1 MRTKHLFYTMALAG
15 IFAACTND
23 EFLENGAPQA
33 SVEGQERPTISNV
46 TLNIGEG
53 NADTRASWNG
63 GFKFEKGDVISA
75 LLMDENN
82 TGVRYGVTTNTDE
95 WNKLTWLEKYH
106 LVDYVHTNFP
116 FEYDGS
122 TFSSNCNML
131 EGNYFLTYPYVCLD
145 GNRQGRIDIANQV
158 QFGNTAESRVQALE
172 KNQRFVGYAQLQA
185 GEGVSDFKAELVPIL
200 APVRIAIKSE
210 TNMGKLEVTKLVI
223 SHSKLTGTLMIDPTR
238 ANYSDPMINEK
249 GGWNLWQDYVKNH
262 TDEPMTS
269 NEGDIWHFNYA
280 NYLKNQPATANVAAW
295 EDELYY
301 NGRYGSLN
309 DYDYVYNV
317 KGEAGSADEIRMDRK
332 PNTYYWDDA
341 IRAAVQPM
349 TEWNNPEY
357 ATQYVELKLGEGS
370 YDENGKPVFTQEY
383 LTLEPSAPGD
393 NAEGNFIEAL
403 MMLPAF
409 QGDEEPL
416 MLTIY
421 TNQGIVK
428 DIDLSKQAQGEGSDL
443 VTEGIMDRI
452 DPTDK
457 KIQRVVV
464 VLDNPSI
471 LQHPT
476 DVVINNEDDLLQW
489 VKWLNAD
496 TQHTGNK
503 NPIATFTNDI
513 TIDDE
518 LASEILKL
526 DESYVL
532 TIKAQK
538 NIARGNNLRI
548 AVKDITPNEEG
559 KSNAD
564 VLEYLD
570 VDNGV
575 VVEVMDGA
583 TLNFT
588 EDSYNIAHEIAAV
601 PGYPQWCKG
610 QMFIEVAEGGTL
622 NILSNDKTAIQGGND
637 KTNTEAANK
646 TEVYIKN
653 KGGYINVDGATRVL
667 GINIVNEGEMV
678 VAEDASVYFAPKSV
692 NTIRGSIRVDGVISG
707 TTNNNFRNKGIILIG
722 SPTKEYSN
730 GGIPEI
736 SNIINAGNDYQK
748 MPGTIIF
755 DNAAAKADLTSN
767 TGIVDYQSYLNP
779 VSFNTTGSGWT
790 VDGVFKYTGAG
801 KKVSELNKAYV
812 SDADITEGQLVT
824 DDKDAYLRNL
834 IVRGGASVERVANG
848 NKNLE
853 FAAYGNEDGLLEGT
867 ILLEGGAAVND
878 VFFYNLNVL
887 NALVD
892 GTNGQQTKFTGDVAF
907 CGHKWNS
914 QVAEREYAGLYFK
927 VANVLNEGTLK
938 AGGLESVDG
947 SKSTIDNPGTIE
959 IPVGV
964 TKDPQITVLKNDP
977 KSVLNNPNPV
987 QIQHPAGTA
996 VITGEETLEEAFGK
1010 YNDMSLVTTIKIEGT
1025 IDMSLKENKSQ
1036 AAKLFTADREVVFDG
1051 ENAGLLNADALTAKA
1066 LILKSDAT
1074 ISGPG
1079 KGNTMITV
1087 YTLDLGTSTL
1097 TASNGN
1103 IRIPIEA
1110 VAGNT
1115 CANII
1120 FTSADQRVSV
1130 ENSSSVVSENGMWYN
1145 FETKKWA
1152 RR

>member
-575 VVEVMDGA
+575 VVEVMNGA

-588 EDSYNIAHEIAAV
+588 EKSYNIAHEIAAI
-601 PGYPQWCKG
+601 PGYPHWCKG

-637 KTNTEAANK
+637 KTKTEAANK

-707 TTNNNFRNKGIILIG
+707 TTNNNFVNKGVILIG
-722 SPTKEYSN
+722 SPTKEYSKVA
-730 GGIPEI
+730 PEI

-812 SDADITEGQLVT
+812 SDADITDGQLVT
-824 DDKDAYLRNL
+824 DVEDAYLRNL
-834 IVRGGASVERVANG
+834 IVRDGASVERVANG

-878 VFFYNLNVL
+878 VFFFNLNVL

-907 CGHKWNS
+907 CGHMSNS
-914 QVAEREYAGLYFK
+914 PVAEREYAGLYFK

>member
-280 NYLKNQPATANVAAW
+280 NYLKNQPATANVSAW

-317 KGEAGSADEIRMDRK
+317 KGEAGSADEIRMNRK

-428 DIDLSKQAQGEGSDL
+428 DIDLSKQAQGEGSDV

-538 NIARGNNLRI
+538 NIAKGNNLRI

-601 PGYPQWCKG
+601 PGYPQWFKG

-646 TEVYIKN
+646 AEVYIEN

-707 TTNNNFRNKGIILIG
+707 TTNNNFVNKGVILIG

-824 DDKDAYLRNL
+824 DNEDAYLRNL
-834 IVRGGASVERVANG
+834 IVRDGASVERVANA

-853 FAAYGNEDGLLEGT
+853 FAAYGNADGLLEGT

-892 GTNGQQTKFTGDVAF
+892 GTNGQQTKFTGNVAF
-907 CGHKWNS
+907 CGHVS
-914 QVAEREYAGLYFK
+914 GTAPELREYAGLYFK
-927 VANVLNEGTLK
+927 VANVLNEGKLQ

-987 QIQHPAGTA
+987 QIQHPEGTA

-1025 IDMSLKENKSQ
+1025 IDMSLEENKSQ
-1036 AAKLFTADREVVFDG
+1036 AAKLFTADREIVFDG

-1066 LILKSDAT
+1066 LILKSNAT

-1110 VAGNT
+1110 VEGNT

-1130 ENSSSVVSENGMWYN
+1130 DRSSSVVSENGMWYD
-1145 FETKKWA
+1145 FENKKWVKK
-1152 RR
+1152 

>member
-317 KGEAGSADEIRMDRK
+317 KGEAGSADEIRMNRK

-428 DIDLSKQAQGEGSDL
+428 DIDLSKQAQGEGSDV

-518 LASEILKL
+518 LASGILKL

-538 NIARGNNLRI
+538 NIAKGNNLRI

-601 PGYPQWCKG
+601 PGYPQWFKG

-646 TEVYIKN
+646 AEVYIEN

-707 TTNNNFRNKGIILIG
+707 TTNNNFVNKGVILIG

-824 DDKDAYLRNL
+824 DNEDAYLRNL
-834 IVRGGASVERVANG
+834 IVRDGASVERVANA

-853 FAAYGNEDGLLEGT
+853 FAAYGNADGLLEGT

-892 GTNGQQTKFTGDVAF
+892 GTNGQQTKFTGNVAF
-907 CGHKWNS
+907 CGHVS
-914 QVAEREYAGLYFK
+914 GTAPELREYAGLYFK
-927 VANVLNEGTLK
+927 VANVLNEGKLQ

-987 QIQHPAGTA
+987 QIQHPEGTA

-1025 IDMSLKENKSQ
+1025 IDMSLEENKSQ
-1036 AAKLFTADREVVFDG
+1036 AAKLFTADREIVFDG

-1066 LILKSDAT
+1066 LILKSNAT

-1110 VAGNT
+1110 VEGNT

-1130 ENSSSVVSENGMWYN
+1130 DRSSSVVSENGMWYD
-1145 FETKKWA
+1145 FENKKWVKK
-1152 RR
+1152 

>member
-428 DIDLSKQAQGEGSDL
+428 DIDLSKQAQGEGSDV

-457 KIQRVVV
+457 EVQRVVV

-538 NIARGNNLRI
+538 NIAKGNNLRI

-588 EDSYNIAHEIAAV
+588 EKSYNIAHEIAAI
-601 PGYPQWCKG
+601 PGYPHWCKG

-637 KTNTEAANK
+637 KTKTEAANK

-987 QIQHPAGTA
+987 QIQHPKGTA

-1010 YNDMSLVTTIKIEGT
+1010 YTDMSLVTTIKIEGT
-1025 IDMSLKENKSQ
+1025 IDMSLEENKSQ
-1036 AAKLFTADREVVFDG
+1036 AAKLFTADRVVVFDG
-1051 ENAGLLNADALTAKA
+1051 ENAGLLKADALTAKA

-1110 VAGNT
+1110 VEGNT

-1130 ENSSSVVSENGMWYN
+1130 EGSSSVVSENGMWYN

>member
-317 KGEAGSADEIRMDRK
+317 KGEAGSADEIRMNRK

-428 DIDLSKQAQGEGSDL
+428 DIDLSKQAQGEGSDV

-538 NIARGNNLRI
+538 NIAKGNNLRI
-548 AVKDITPNEEG
+548 AVKDITPNAEG

-601 PGYPQWCKG
+601 PGYPQWFKG

-646 TEVYIKN
+646 AEVYIEN

-707 TTNNNFRNKGIILIG
+707 TTNNNFVNKGVILIG

-779 VSFNTTGSGWT
+779 VSFNTTGNDWT

-812 SDADITEGQLVT
+812 SDADITEGKLET
-824 DDKDAYLRNL
+824 DVEKAYLRNL
-834 IVRGGASVERVANG
+834 IVRNGASVERVANG

-892 GTNGQQTKFTGDVAF
+892 GTNGQQTKFTGNVAF
-907 CGHKWNS
+907 CGHVS
-914 QVAEREYAGLYFK
+914 GTAPELREYAGLYFK
-927 VANVLNEGTLK
+927 VANVLNEGKLQ

-987 QIQHPAGTA
+987 QIQHPEGTA

-1025 IDMSLKENKSQ
+1025 IDMSLEENKSQ

-1110 VAGNT
+1110 VEGNT

-1145 FETKKWA
+1145 FESKKWA
-1152 RR
+1152 KK

>member
-1 MRTKHLFYTMALAG
+1 MCQL
-15 IFAACTND
+15 
-23 EFLENGAPQA
+23 
-33 SVEGQERPTISNV
+33 
-46 TLNIGEG
+46 
-53 NADTRASWNG
+53 
-63 GFKFEKGDVISA
+63 
-75 LLMDENN
+75 
-82 TGVRYGVTTNTDE
+82 
-95 WNKLTWLEKYH
+95 
-106 LVDYVHTNFP
+106 
-116 FEYDGS
+116 
-122 TFSSNCNML
+122 
-131 EGNYFLTYPYVCLD
+131 
-145 GNRQGRIDIANQV
+145 GRM
-158 QFGNTAESRVQALE
+158 
-172 KNQRFVGYAQLQA
+172 K
-185 GEGVSDFKAELVPIL
+185 
-200 APVRIAIKSE
+200 
-210 TNMGKLEVTKLVI
+210 
-223 SHSKLTGTLMIDPTR
+223 
-238 ANYSDPMINEK
+238 
-249 GGWNLWQDYVKNH
+249 
-262 TDEPMTS
+262 
-269 NEGDIWHFNYA
+269 
-280 NYLKNQPATANVAAW
+280 
-295 EDELYY
+295 LYY

-317 KGEAGSADEIRMDRK
+317 KGEAGSADEIRMNRK

-428 DIDLSKQAQGEGSDL
+428 DIDLSKQAQGEGSDV

-538 NIARGNNLRI
+538 NIAKGNNLRI

-601 PGYPQWCKG
+601 PGYPQWFKG

-646 TEVYIKN
+646 AEVYIEN

-707 TTNNNFRNKGIILIG
+707 TTNNNFVNKGVILIG

-824 DDKDAYLRNL
+824 DVEDAYLRNL
-834 IVRGGASVERVANG
+834 IVRDGASVEKSAT
-848 NKNLE
+848 NKKLE

-878 VFFYNLNVL
+878 VAFYNLNVL

-907 CGHKWNS
+907 CGHMSNS
-914 QVAEREYAGLYFK
+914 PVAEREYAGLYFK

>member
-46 TLNIGEG
+46 ALNIGEG

-317 KGEAGSADEIRMDRK
+317 KGEAGSADEIRMNRK

-428 DIDLSKQAQGEGSDL
+428 DIDLSKQAQGEGSDV

-457 KIQRVVV
+457 EVQRVVV

-538 NIARGNNLRI
+538 NIAKGNNLRI

-588 EDSYNIAHEIAAV
+588 EKSYNIAHEIAAI
-601 PGYPQWCKG
+601 PGYPHWCKG

-637 KTNTEAANK
+637 KTKTEAANK
-646 TEVYIKN
+646 TEVYIEN

-707 TTNNNFRNKGIILIG
+707 TTNNNFVNKGIILIG

-824 DDKDAYLRNL
+824 DDKVAYLRNL

-987 QIQHPAGTA
+987 QIQHPEGTA

-1025 IDMSLKENKSQ
+1025 IDMSLEENKSQ
-1036 AAKLFTADREVVFDG
+1036 AAKLFTADRVVVFDG
-1051 ENAGLLNADALTAKA
+1051 ENAGLLKADALTAKA

-1110 VAGNT
+1110 VEGNT

-1130 ENSSSVVSENGMWYN
+1130 EGSSSVVSENGMWYN
-1145 FETKKWA
+1145 FESKKWV